1 MTLGGIIMTVYFY
14 QRISTKET
22 SDKQS
27 FQRQEK
33 SLKAY
38 AQANDIKYNER
49 NVYKDDVSGS
59 TFNRKE
65 WLELEERLND
75 GDTIIFKEISRF
87 TRQAEEGYKKYME
100 FDVSGST
107 FNRKEWLELEERL
120 NDGDTIIFKEISR
133 FTRQAEEGY
142 KKYMELLERDINLVF
157 IDNPTVSSDYIKQ
170 LMSVANAQQLV
181 AKTALESTIKLLL
194 IVELDRVQQEREI
207 IVKRIKQGIQAS
219 DKKQGRKVG
228 QLDKMSDELR
238 SDIKLFISDRSIK
251 QVDLVKRIKQGIQAS
266 DKKQGRKVGQL
277 DKMSDEL
284 RSDIKLF
291 ISDRSIKQVDLMNKH
306 NISRNTLKKYVEIV
320 KKEG

>member
-1 MTLGGIIMTVYFY
+1 MTVYFY

-33 SLKAY
+33 SLRAY
-38 AQANDIKYNER
+38 AQANDITYNER
-49 NVYKDDVSGS
+49 YVYKDDVSGS

-65 WLELEERLND
+65 WLELERNLKS
-75 GDTIIFKEISRF
+75 GDTI
-87 TRQAEEGYKKYME
+87 
-100 FDVSGST
+100 V
-107 FNRKEWLELEERL
+107 
-120 NDGDTIIFKEISR
+120 FKEISR

-170 LMSVANAQQLV
+170 LMSVADQQQLV

-219 DKKQGRKVG
+219 DIPHQFPR
-228 QLDKMSDELR
+228 LDKF
-238 SDIKLFISDRSIK
+238 IK
-251 QVDLVKRIKQGIQAS
+251 
-266 DKKQGRKVGQL
+266 
-277 DKMSDEL
+277 
-284 RSDIKLF
+284 
-291 ISDRSIKQVDLMNKH
+291 
-306 NISRNTLKKYVEIV
+306 
-320 KKEG
+320 